1 MGLTHPSIHNHWAPR
16 PSLARSPAARSGGSV
31 KFSLGAGGHDSPRF
45 GLHRKGASGLNLL
58 NLDSQAPPGWF
69 VGWRGWAGGG
79 GEARPAKSP
88 RRCFGGFV
96 SAEHDPSRQAMFFV

>member
-1 MGLTHPSIHNHWAPR
+1 M
-16 PSLARSPAARSGGSV
+16 

-79 GEARPAKSP
+79 GEARPAKAP
-88 RRCFGGFV
+88 RRCCGGFV